1 MHVFKDD
8 CMKKFLI
15 ILVALVVIGYLIFS
29 ASYFRDSSRERI
41 CEHFEVVIKDS
52 SRTRFVE
59 TQDVVDLVKSVDLYP
74 VGRKFGEIN
83 TLAIRDTILT
93 NRLVES
99 AEVFTTADG
108 SIVASIR
115 QREPVLRIIS
125 DVKGSFYVDKDRRIM
140 PVSSNFTVYV
150 PIATGAIDEEFA
162 QNDLYDFAMFLHHN
176 PDWDAWIEQIVVQKN
191 NDVELIPRVGD
202 FKIIMGSLE
211 DYPAKLAK
219 FVLFTEKG
227 LNVVGWNRYT
237 EINLKYENQVVGK
250 KK

>member
-1 MHVFKDD
+1 
-8 CMKKFLI
+8 MKKVFI
-15 ILVALVVIGYLIFS
+15 ILVAVVVIGYLIFS
-29 ASYFRDSSRERI
+29 ASYFRDSSRDNVCER
-41 CEHFEVVIKDS
+41 FEVIIKDS

-59 TQDVVDLVKSVDLYP
+59 AQDVVNLVKRYDLYP
-74 VGRKFGEIN
+74 VGKTFGQIN

-99 AEVFTTADG
+99 AEVYTTAGG

-140 PVSSNFTVYV
+140 PLSSNFAVYV
-150 PIATGAIDEEFA
+150 PIATGVIDEEFA
-162 QNDLYDFAMFLHHN
+162 QNDLYDFAMFLRDN

-191 NDVELIPRVGD
+191 KDVELIPRAGD
-202 FKIIMGSLE
+202 FRIVVGSLD

-219 FVLFTEKG
+219 FVLFVEEG
-227 LNVVGWNRYT
+227 LNVVGWNRYS
-237 EINLKYENQVVGK
+237 EINLKYENQVVGTRK
-250 KK
+250 

>member
-1 MHVFKDD
+1 MVT
-8 CMKKFLI
+8 
-15 ILVALVVIGYLIFS
+15 ALVIGYLIFS

-41 CEHFEVVIKDS
+41 CERFEVVIKDS

-59 TQDVVDLVKSVDLYP
+59 TQDVVALVKRVDLYP
-74 VGRKFGEIN
+74 VGKKFGEIN
-83 TLAIRDTILT
+83 TLAIRDIILT

-115 QREPVLRIIS
+115 QREPVLRVIS
-125 DVKGSFYVDKDRRIM
+125 DAKGSFYVDKDRRIM

-150 PIATGAIDEEFA
+150 PIATGVIDEEFA

-176 PDWDAWIEQIVVQKN
+176 PHWDAWIEQIVVQKN
-191 NDVELIPRVGD
+191 NEVELILRAGD

-211 DYPAKLAK
+211 DYPEKLAK
-219 FVLFTEKG
+219 FALFMEEG